1 MKSKIKMS
9 LVALVAS
16 STLLSGVVYAHNNDG
31 QHDEGA
37 KSCHSKHM
45 KGHKMGR
52 HMFRGLDLTEQQRTE
67 IKALYKAQ
75 REQFKAEH
83 QQMKGDKSQHK
94 AEMLKLITAD
104 GFDSNQAQQLFSQR
118 EDKHEKRMLSQ
129 LEIQNK
135 IYHMLTPEQ
144 QQKFKQRFE
153 DMGSKH
159 SHRQSH

>member
-1 MKSKIKMS
+1 MLMKSKIKMS

-16 STLLSGVVYAHNNDG
+16 SALLTGAVYANNNDG
-31 QHDEGA
+31 QHEDGA
-37 KSCHSKHM
+37 KSYHSKHM

-52 HMFRGLDLTEQQRTE
+52 HMFRGLDLTEQQRSE

-83 QQMKGDKSQHK
+83 SQPKDNKSQHR

-104 GFDSNQAQQLFSQR
+104 GFDSNQAQLLIEQR
-118 EDKHEKRMLSQ
+118 QQQHQKRMLTQ

-135 IYHMLTPEQ
+135 IYHMLTSDQ

-153 DMGSKH
+153 KMGGKH
-159 SHRQSH
+159 GHH